1 VGEVVLRFVAA
12 LWHVAGVIILVVL
25 FTEFG
30 VDWLRRRIRRLRRG
44 RTTRPAR
51 SAGAEAYGGADW
63 TTPYFDEFSR
73 LVRVDWKE
81 HVGWWQRPHRGEY
94 VTIDERGLRATPGER
109 EAGPG
114 AMRILCFGG
123 STMMGMG
130 ARDAHTIPA
139 VLARRLADLGHAAA
153 VTNMGQLGY
162 NNTQETIALQQLLK
176 RGERPD
182 IVLFYDGINE
192 MVCAEQT
199 GAPDRVMHEAARRA
213 EFNIFYT
220 DRRAD
225 LVKAGLIAAMPR
237 TVRRLRELTGL
248 PLRGPL
254 PAGRFDLTGA
264 DIPALAR
271 DVVEA
276 YAANLRLI
284 RLLAGAYKF
293 QALFFWQPV
302 ITTKRDKT
310 EDERFFESEFTGAL
324 DARRRLFAA
333 VIDARRRH
341 PELAQAA
348 DCIDLS
354 RLFDDRPDPV
364 YIDLYHLSEAGNA
377 AVAEAMLSTV
387 AAAVA
392 GLQKSVGSAPPTVIP
407 GLVPGIHVDGRDK
420 PGHDD

>member
-1 VGEVVLRFVAA
+1 VGEFALRFVAA
-12 LWHVAGVIILVVL
+12 AWHVIGFLVLVVL
-25 FTEFG
+25 FAEFG
-30 VDWLRRRIRRLRRG
+30 VDWLRRASRRLRRG

-51 SAGAEAYGGADW
+51 SAGADAYQGAEW

-73 LVRVDWKE
+73 SVRVDWKE
-81 HVGWWQRPHRGEY
+81 HVGWWQRPHRGRY
-94 VTIDERGLRATPGER
+94 VTIDERGLRATPGEH
-109 EAGPG
+109 ETGPD
-114 AMRILCFGG
+114 AVRILCFGG

-139 VLARRLADLGHAAA
+139 ELARRLDELGHRTA
-153 VTNMGQLGY
+153 VANLGQLGH
-162 NNTQETIALQQLLK
+162 NSTQETIALQQLLK
-176 RGERPD
+176 QGDRPD

-199 GAPDRVMHEAARRA
+199 GAADRVMHEAARRA

-220 DRRAD
+220 DRRSD

-237 TVRRLRELTGL
+237 TVRRLREITGL

-254 PAGRFDLTGA
+254 PSGRLDLNSV

-271 DVVEA
+271 EVVEV

-284 RLLAGAYKF
+284 RLLAGAYGF
-293 QALFFWQPV
+293 RPLFFWQPV

-310 EDERFFESEFTGAL
+310 ADERFFEAEFTSNL

-333 VIDARRRH
+333 ILDQRRRH
-341 PELAQAA
+341 SELTQAP
-348 DCIDLS
+348 DCVDLS
-354 RLFDDRPDPV
+354 GLFDDRPDPV

-377 AVAEAMLSTV
+377 AIAEAMLPAV
-387 AAAVA
+387 AAAA
-392 GLQKSVGSAPPTVIP
+392 DGRESNLAMQLRRPSSRGLSGEKPPAPPGQAGP
-407 GLVPGIHVDGRDK
+407 
-420 PGHDD
+420 

>member
-1 VGEVVLRFVAA
+1 VGEFAVRLVAA
-12 LWHVAGVIILVVL
+12 LWHVVGFLVLVIL
-25 FTEFG
+25 FAEFG
-30 VDWLRRRIRRLRRG
+30 VDWLRRAIRRLRGG

-51 SAGAEAYGGADW
+51 SAGADAYGGADW

-73 LVRVDWKE
+73 SVRVDWKE

-94 VTIDERGLRATPGER
+94 VTIDERGLRATPGEHD
-109 EAGPG
+109 AGPG
-114 AMRILCFGG
+114 TVRILCFGG

-130 ARDAHTIPA
+130 ARDAQTIPA
-139 VLARRLADLGHAAA
+139 VLARRLGELGHRVA
-153 VTNMGQLGY
+153 VTNMGQLGH
-162 NNTQETIALQQLLK
+162 NSTQETIALQQLMK
-176 RGERPD
+176 QGERPE
-182 IVLFYDGINE
+182 IVLFYDGIND

-199 GAPDRVMHEAARRA
+199 GVADRVMHEAARRA

-254 PAGRFDLTGA
+254 PAGRSDLA
-264 DIPALAR
+264 AVDIPTLAR
-271 DVVEA
+271 DVVDA

-284 RLLAGAYKF
+284 RLLAGAYSF
-293 QALFFWQPV
+293 RPLFFWQPV

-310 EDERFFESEFTGAL
+310 ADERFFESEFTGSL

-333 VIDARRRH
+333 VIDERRRH
-341 PELAQAA
+341 PELAEAA
-348 DCIDLS
+348 DAIDLS

-377 AVAEAMLSTV
+377 AVAEAMLSAL
-387 AAAVA
+387 AAAVVAIGNGA
-392 GLQKSVGSAPPTVIP
+392 GLDP
-407 GLVPGIHVDGRDK
+407 GTGRD
-420 PGHDD
+420 PSARRTSG

>member
-1 VGEVVLRFVAA
+1 MGEFAVRFVAA
-12 LWHVAGVIILVVL
+12 LWHVVGLLVLVVL

-30 VDWLRRRIRRLRRG
+30 VDWLRRLIRRLRRG

-51 SAGAEAYGGADW
+51 SAGADAYGGADW
-63 TTPYFDEFSR
+63 TTPYFDEFGRS
-73 LVRVDWKE
+73 VRVDWKE
-81 HVGWWQRPHRGEY
+81 HVGWWQRPHRGDY
-94 VTIDERGLRATPGER
+94 VTIDERGLRATPGEHA
-109 EAGPG
+109 AGPE
-114 AMRILCFGG
+114 AVRLLCFGG

-139 VLARRLADLGHAAA
+139 VLARRLGELGHRAA
-153 VTNMGQLGY
+153 VTNMGQLGH

-176 RGERPD
+176 QGARPD

-199 GAPDRVMHEAARRA
+199 GAADRVMHEAARRA

-225 LVKAGLIAAMPR
+225 LVKAGLLAAMPR

-254 PAGRFDLTGA
+254 PAGRFDLA
-264 DIPALAR
+264 AIDIPALAR
-271 DVVEA
+271 AVVEV

-284 RLLAGAYKF
+284 RLLAGAYGF
-293 QALFFWQPV
+293 RPLFFWQPV

-310 EDERFFESEFTGAL
+310 VDERFFESEFTGSL
-324 DARRRLFAA
+324 ETRRRLFAA
-333 VIDARRRH
+333 VIDERRRH
-341 PELAQAA
+341 PELTQAA

-354 RLFDDRPDPV
+354 GLFDDCAEPV
-364 YIDLYHLSEAGNA
+364 YIDLYHLSEAGNE
-377 AVAEAMLSTV
+377 AVAEAMLPAVTAALIATSTRHPRESRGPGQPP
-387 AAAVA
+387 VA
-392 GLQKSVGSAPPTVIP
+392 GSRFPLA
-407 GLVPGIHVDGRDK
+407 RE
-420 PGHDD
+420 